1 MIEQICTSKL
11 SREINHFNKTNQ
23 MIFRTFASA
32 VIAAAFNSS
41 IVSASR
47 AVEQEDAAITSATQD
62 LLSETMAEGETSAGG
77 IFGTPEVPIFN
88 LYENGNNEL
97 WKKGKHYNDD

>member
-11 SREINHFNKTNQ
+11 SREINHFSKTNQ

-62 LLSETMAEGETSAGG
+62 LLSETMAEGG
-77 IFGTPEVPIFN
+77 IFGPPEVPIFN